1 MIQEKK
7 ATQGSAF
14 APGSWSGREMFAIS
28 KVAGRENLG
37 ILTAV
42 STETMTDRGGAAAD
56 EQPAGLRERKKV
68 ATRKALGLAAMRL
81 AVERGLEHVL
91 VEDIA
96 EAAGV
101 SARTFNNY
109 FASKYEAI
117 CALGFDRAMRVGSAL
132 RERPASEDLWAAIV
146 HAVMSE
152 YGAADHAHD
161 PEWMAG
167 VRLVTSAP
175 ALRGEYLK
183 VQGMTQYALAEAI
196 AVRTGTTL
204 AGSMFPRILA
214 AAVTGAVQA
223 AMDRWIHSD
232 PPAALAPLIRRALTE
247 LTEGM
252 TRTLD
257 GRDHASPG

>member
-1 MIQEKK
+1 M
-7 ATQGSAF
+7 AG
-14 APGSWSGREMFAIS
+14 PG
-28 KVAGRENLG
+28 
-37 ILTAV
+37 
-42 STETMTDRGGAAAD
+42 GGAGGDAGQPAGGD
-56 EQPAGLRERKKV
+56 AGQPAGGDAGQPAGLRERKKV
-68 ATRKALGLAAMRL
+68 ATRKALGMAAMRL

-117 CALGFDRAMRVGSAL
+117 CALGFDRAMRIGSAL
-132 RERPASEDLWAAIV
+132 RERPASEDLWTAIV
-146 HAVMSE
+146 HAVMSV
-152 YGAADHAHD
+152 YGAADHARD

-167 VRLVTSAP
+167 VRLVTSEA

-196 AVRTGTTL
+196 AIRAGSRMD
-204 AGSMFPRILA
+204 GSMFPRILA

-223 AMDRWIHSD
+223 AMDRWLHSD
-232 PPAALAPLIRRALTE
+232 PPTALAPVMRRALQD
-247 LTEGM
+247 LAEGM
-252 TRTLD
+252 TQTLD
-257 GRDHASPG
+257 GCGHASPG